1 MIAAVIFATLA
12 AAIPIQATDYALTV
26 PSQIPSGVT
35 TFAFENKG
43 SEPHYVRFVRLASGH
58 TMDDFVAWQKSGAAI
73 PDWLVST
80 GGIGTVAPGTSEEFT
95 AALAE
100 GSYAVICTYPSPDGT
115 PHVAKGMYAPLRVG
129 PDKNGDSVPTNEDLT
144 VTMHDHGFQLT
155 APVPSGKPRWHVH
168 NNGSE
173 PHQALLVRLPDEGSE
188 YQERQWFTN
197 GSRGS
202 RRGVPAGGI
211 VELQP
216 DADAWF
222 SVELK
227 PGRYLL
233 ICTVLEQEGRHFDLG
248 MIYRFTI
255 E

>member
-1 MIAAVIFATLA
+1 MIAALVLSTLA
-12 AAIPIQATDYALTV
+12 TVVPIQATDYALTL
-26 PSQIPSGVT
+26 PAQIPSGVT
-35 TFAFENKG
+35 TFTFENKG
-43 SEPHYVRFVRLASGH
+43 SEPHYVRFVRLAKSH
-58 TMDDFVAWQKSGAAI
+58 TIDDFIAWQKSGAAI

-80 GGIGTVAPGTSEEFT
+80 GGIGTVAPGMAEEFT
-95 AALAE
+95 ASLPE
-100 GSYAVICTYPSPDGT
+100 GAYAVICTYPTADGT
-115 PHVAKGMYAPLRVG
+115 PHVAKGMYASLRVG
-129 PDKNGDSVPTNEDLT
+129 PDVSPDRAPASEDLT

-155 APVPSGKPRWHVH
+155 APVPGGKPRWKVH

-173 PHQALLVRLPDEGSE
+173 PHQALLIRLPEDANEF
-188 YQERQWFTN
+188 QERQWFAN

-202 RRGVPAGGI
+202 RRGIPVGGV

-222 SVELK
+222 TVELK

-233 ICTVLEQEGRHFDLG
+233 ICTVLEEEGRHFDLG